1 MEETLTHPT
10 KSNSRM
16 KARML
21 SMQTVCSKKIRLT
34 ILAKVRFKATKIM
47 SLLTIKMSNNKLSIK
62 TIYIAH
68 SLNKQVADPT

>member
-1 MEETLTHPT
+1 
-10 KSNSRM
+10 
-16 KARML
+16 
-21 SMQTVCSKKIRLT
+21 MQIVCSKKIRLT